1 MAVMRQRRLYSCG
14 NFCAGFDAGKLP
26 PPGSR
31 FAGVGRPP
39 VGANRV
45 AGAGEP
51 LLVAPELF
59 QRLSGKEFRAVAWR
73 MAERFQEARC
83 DQQRNLFRF
92 EPKKPRGLG
101 RRQACGKNLL
111 AQEFNLPFLN
121 IHTAILSDGE
131 IFRCITY
138 TK

>member
-1 MAVMRQRRLYSCG
+1 MAVMRQRRLNSCG
-14 NFCAGFDAGKLP
+14 NFCVGFDAGKLP

-51 LLVAPELF
+51 LLVAPELL
-59 QRLSGKEFRAVAWR
+59 QSLGGKEFRAVAWR

-92 EPKKPRGLG
+92 EPKKPSGL
-101 RRQACGKNLL
+101 RCRQAGGDDFPAEEFGLL
-111 AQEFNLPFLN
+111 
-121 IHTAILSDGE
+121 
-131 IFRCITY
+131 
-138 TK
+138 